1 MNQKRFDFEN
11 DPVYQF
17 LLYEFVFKEEEE
29 EEEEEREVL
38 SPAAIDTHDIG
49 KTRPKRINNTDFKPA
64 SPDSRN
70 RRIASRFASRSTSRR

>member
-1 MNQKRFDFEN
+1 MNQRRFDFEN

-70 RRIASRFASRSTSRR
+70 RRIASRSTSRR